1 MFEKLRGA
9 FSSLAKA
16 VSEKKLSE
24 KDLDESLF
32 NFQLALME
40 SDVAQSVVEK
50 VTGDLKKQL
59 LGMSVERSK
68 DIEEFVKE
76 KLRSEVLAV
85 FSQAGDIDVL
95 QRIKEKKVQG
105 RAVQDTLPRDKRD
118 GQDDD
123 GREVCKLS

>member
-16 VSEKKLSE
+16 VAEKKLSE
-24 KDLDESLF
+24 KDLDDSLY

-40 SDVAQSVVEK
+40 SDVAQNVVES

-68 DIEEFVKE
+68 DIEEVVKE
-76 KLRSEVLAV
+76 KLRGEVLSV
-85 FSQAGDIDVL
+85 FSQV
-95 QRIKEKKVQG
+95 G
-105 RAVQDTLPRDKRD
+105 RRRRPRT
-118 GQDDD
+118 G
-123 GREVCKLS
+123 